1 MLKRLLA
8 VFALA
13 LLIAATVAAAAEL
26 RSDHPSSYT
35 VRKGDTLWDISARFL
50 SQPWLWPEIWQANPQ
65 IANPHLIYPGDVISL
80 AYLNGEATLQVT
92 ERAPPQPQPQAE
104 EYPISAV
111 PLSEIEPFLR
121 DLRILDAVDNLPYVI
136 SLEGERLRG
145 AAGQLIYVRGI
156 SGAKPGDTF
165 AVVRPSVRYT
175 RIDDDGKMARS
186 RVADLDFRGKPHHGV
201 EWRNTWSDVWVDGKE
216 VLGYEV
222 MTQARAQVVAVEG
235 EASSLLVLD
244 EGRDIREGDRL
255 VAVTA
260 IPYDLEFVPHAAAA
274 IPAGARVLAAAD
286 GINGGARSVVAL
298 SVGSRDG
305 VDNGTVYSIWHEG
318 PRVPD
323 RVTHASYTGAVRD
336 RTKVPDEFSGH
347 VMVFRTFDKVSYGLI
362 MDSVRSATP
371 GDLLKQPDDN

>member
-13 LLIAATVAAAAEL
+13 LLTVATYVAAQEL
-26 RSDHPSSYT
+26 RPDHPSSYT

-50 SQPWLWPEIWQANPQ
+50 TRPWLWPEIWQANPQ

-80 AYLNGEATLQVT
+80 AYLDGEAKLQIT
-92 ERAPPQPQPQAE
+92 ERQGPEAR

-121 DLRILDAVDNLPYVI
+121 DLRLLDQVDNLPYVI
-136 SLEGERLRG
+136 AMEGERLRA
-145 AAGQLIYVRGI
+145 AAGQLIYVRGV

-165 AVVRPSVRYT
+165 AVVRPTVRYT
-175 RIDDDGKMARS
+175 RIDEDGKTVRS
-186 RVADLDFRGKPHHGV
+186 RAPDLDFRGKPHRGV
-201 EWRNTWSDVWVDGKE
+201 EWRNTWRDVAAEGKE
-216 VLGYEV
+216 FLGYEV

-235 EASSLLVLD
+235 EATSLVVLD

-255 VAVTA
+255 VSVTA
-260 IPYDLEFVPHAAAA
+260 QPYDLEFLPHAPKA
-274 IPAGARVLAAAD
+274 IPAGARVLAVAD
-286 GINGGARSVVAL
+286 GINGGVRSVVAL
-298 SVGSRDG
+298 SVGASNG
-305 VDNGTVYSIWHEG
+305 VDNGTVYSIWNEG

-323 RVTHASYTGAVRD
+323 RVKHSSYTGAVND
-336 RTKVPDEFSGH
+336 RTKVPDEFAGH

-362 MDSVRSATP
+362 MDSVRASEP
-371 GDLLKQPDDN
+371 GALLKQPDSY

>member
-8 VFALA
+8 VFAVA
-13 LLIAATVAAAAEL
+13 LLTVATYAAAAEL
-26 RSDHPSSYT
+26 RPDHPSSYT

-50 SQPWLWPEIWQANPQ
+50 AQPWLWPEIWQANPQ

-80 AYLNGEATLQVT
+80 AYLNGEPRLQVS
-92 ERAPPQPQPQAE
+92 ERSQTQPE
-104 EYPISAV
+104 SREYPVGAV

-121 DLRILDAVDNLPYVI
+121 DLRLLDRIDDLPYVI
-136 SLEGERLRG
+136 GLEGERLRG

-165 AVVRPSVRYT
+165 AVVRPTVRYT
-175 RIDDDGKMARS
+175 RIEDNGKTARS
-186 RVADLDFRGKPHHGV
+186 RATDLDFRGKPHRGI
-201 EWRNTWSDVWVDGKE
+201 EWRSTWHDMGEGKE
-216 VLGYEV
+216 ALGYEV

-235 EASSLLVLD
+235 EATSLVVLD

-260 IPYDLEFVPHAAAA
+260 QPYDLEFVPHAPKA
-274 IPAGARVLAAAD
+274 IAPGARVLAIAD

-318 PRVPD
+318 PRIPD
-323 RVTHASYTGAVRD
+323 RVTHASYTGAVND

-347 VMVFRTFDKVSYGLI
+347 VMVFRTFEKVSYGLV
-362 MDSVRSATP
+362 MDSVRSSAP
-371 GDLLKQPDDN
+371 GDLLKQPGN

>member
-8 VFALA
+8 VFAVA
-13 LLIAATVAAAAEL
+13 LLTVATYAAAAEL
-26 RSDHPSSYT
+26 RPDHPSSYT

-50 SQPWLWPEIWQANPQ
+50 AQPWLWPEIWQANPQ

-80 AYLNGEATLQVT
+80 AYLDGEARLQVSERGTLQP
-92 ERAPPQPQPQAE
+92 RAE
-104 EYPISAV
+104 EYPIDAV
-111 PLSEIEPFLR
+111 PLSQIEPFLR
-121 DLRILDAVDNLPYVI
+121 DLRVLDQVDNLPYVI
-136 SLEGERLRG
+136 GMEGERLRG
-145 AAGQLIYVRGI
+145 TAGQLIYVRGI

-175 RIDDDGKMARS
+175 RIDDNGGTKRAR
-186 RVADLDFRGKPHHGV
+186 ATDLDFRGKPHRGV
-201 EWRNTWSDVWVDGKE
+201 EWGNTWRDVGGGDKE

-260 IPYDLEFVPHAAAA
+260 IPYDLQFVPHASAA

-286 GINGGARSVVAL
+286 GINAGARSVVAL

-305 VDNGTVYSIWHEG
+305 VDNGTVYSIWRPG
-318 PRVPD
+318 PKVPD
-323 RVTHASYTGAVRD
+323 RVKHPTYSGAVND
-336 RTKVPDEFSGH
+336 RTKVPDEYSGH
-347 VMVFRTFDKVSYGLI
+347 VMVFRTFEKVSYGLI
-362 MDSVRSATP
+362 MDSVRSSAP
-371 GDLLKQPDDN
+371 GDLLKHPDGN